1 MIKINR
7 KLKKIFLS
15 ESDFDNKLKTEITAD
30 KNGNVSVDQLR
41 DFILDVVEND
51 MVNRK
56 VLKRDIEGFL
66 SAFSYNA
73 YGSTNIN

>member
-30 KNGNVSVDQLR
+30 KNGNVSVD
-41 DFILDVVEND
+41 
-51 MVNRK
+51 
-56 VLKRDIEGFL
+56 
-66 SAFSYNA
+66 
-73 YGSTNIN
+73 